1 MSGDCL
7 QRASRRTGVNLG
19 GWARGESV
27 GKGASGGTQGHVDG
41 TPARSPRAE
50 PMEHSRVL
58 SFSNYMSTY
67 YSLLIKRAL
76 PPAPAPSAGYQA
88 QSLGWAGPLNGE
100 KQGGVGWRWQVEA
113 VIECP
118 L

>member
-1 MSGDCL
+1 MGITC
-7 QRASRRTGVNLG
+7 QRARHRTGVNLE

-27 GKGASGGTQGHVDG
+27 GKGASGGMQVMCDG
-41 TPARSPRAE
+41 APAHSPRAE
-50 PMEHSRVL
+50 PTEHSHVL
-58 SFSNYMSTY
+58 SSSNYMSTY
-67 YSLLIKRAL
+67 YSLLIKQAL
-76 PPAPAPSAGYQA
+76 PPALAPSAGHQA

-100 KQGGVGWRWQVEA
+100 KQGGVGWRWQVKG